1 MIFFIAVLQNQ
12 QVIAGEPF
20 VLIITGGLLQIFFLK
35 YAAARHKANR
45 IIAKY
50 LKWEAWENLS

>member
-1 MIFFIAVLQNQ
+1 MIFFMAVLQNQ

-20 VLIITGGLLQIFFLK
+20 VLIITGGLLQVFFLE
-35 YAAARHKANR
+35 YAVARHKANR

-50 LKWEAWENLS
+50 LKWEA